1 MHVIPLRQIYI
12 IFDIIY
18 IFSVNSVAIIII
30 GLNIFF
36 SYKGFR
42 DRIFFNKYKFSPVRI
57 KGGEKIRY
65 ISSGFLHVD
74 TTHLIVNMFTLY
86 FFVDAVIFR
95 VGEINFLII
104 YFTSLIFGNW
114 LTYRFNSNN
123 INYSAVGASG
133 AVMGIVYSA
142 ILLNPDMTLFFFVL
156 PMPGY
161 LFGLGYLFYSI
172 YSMKKVNDNI
182 GHEAHLGGAIAGFF
196 STIII
201 SPAVVFTNLF
211 TVLILL
217 IPIVYFY
224 IKSK

>member
-1 MHVIPLRQIYI
+1 
-12 IFDIIY
+12 
-18 IFSVNSVAIIII
+18 VNSVVIVIIV
-30 GLNIFF
+30 LNIFF
-36 SYKGFR
+36 SFRGFN
-42 DRIFFNKYKFSPVRI
+42 DRIFFNRYKFSPYHI
-57 KGGEKIRY
+57 KKGSKIRY

-86 FFVDAVIFR
+86 FFVDAVIMR
-95 VGEINFLII
+95 VGDINFLII
-104 YFTSLIFGNW
+104 YFVSLIFGNW
-114 LTYRFNSNN
+114 LTYRFNLNN

-133 AVMGIVYSA
+133 AVMGVVYSA

-196 STIII
+196 STILIA
-201 SPAVVFTNLF
+201 PVVVFANLF

-224 IKSK
+224 IKSKSV

>member
-1 MHVIPLRQIYI
+1 M
-12 IFDIIY
+12 
-18 IFSVNSVAIIII
+18 NSVAIIII

-42 DRIFFNKYKFSPVRI
+42 DRIFFNKYKFSPTRI
-57 KGGEKIRY
+57 KMGEKIRY

-114 LTYRFNSNN
+114 LTFRFNSNN

-142 ILLNPDMTLFFFVL
+142 ILLNPEMTLFFFVL

>member
-1 MHVIPLRQIYI
+1 M
-12 IFDIIY
+12 
-18 IFSVNSVAIIII
+18 NSVAIIII

-42 DRIFFNKYKFSPVRI
+42 DRIFFNKYKFSPIRI

-133 AVMGIVYSA
+133 AVMGVVYSA
-142 ILLNPDMTLFFFVL
+142 ILLNPEMTLFFFIL

>member
-1 MHVIPLRQIYI
+1 M
-12 IFDIIY
+12 
-18 IFSVNSVAIIII
+18 NSVVIVIIV
-30 GLNIFF
+30 LNIFF
-36 SYKGFR
+36 SFRGFN
-42 DRIFFNKYKFSPVRI
+42 DRIFFDKYKFSPYHI
-57 KGGEKIRY
+57 KKGSKIRY

-86 FFVDAVIFR
+86 FFVDAVITR
-95 VGEINFLII
+95 VGDINFLII
-104 YFTSLIFGNW
+104 YFVSLIFGNW
-114 LTYRFNSNN
+114 LTYRFNLNN

-133 AVMGIVYSA
+133 AVMGVVYSA

-196 STIII
+196 STILIA
-201 SPAVVFTNLF
+201 PVVVFANLF

-224 IKSK
+224 IKSKSV

>member
-1 MHVIPLRQIYI
+1 
-12 IFDIIY
+12 
-18 IFSVNSVAIIII
+18 VNSVAIIII

-42 DRIFFNKYKFSPVRI
+42 DRIFFNKYKFSPMHI
-57 KGGEKIRY
+57 KSGEKIRY

-142 ILLNPDMTLFFFVL
+142 ILLNPEMTLFFFIL

>member
-1 MHVIPLRQIYI
+1 LRQIYI

-18 IFSVNSVAIIII
+18 IFSVNSVAILII

-36 SYKGFR
+36 SYRGFS
-42 DRIFFNKYKFSPVRI
+42 DRTFFNKYKFSPSSI
-57 KGGEKIRY
+57 KRGEKIRY

-104 YFTSLIFGNW
+104 YLTSLIFGNW

-142 ILLNPDMTLFFFVL
+142 ILLNPEMTLFFFIL

-196 STIII
+196 STIFI
-201 SPAVVFTNLF
+201 SPAIVLTNLF

>member
-1 MHVIPLRQIYI
+1 M
-12 IFDIIY
+12 
-18 IFSVNSVAIIII
+18 NSVAIIII

-95 VGEINFLII
+95 VGEINFVII

-114 LTYRFNSNN
+114 LSYRFNSNN

-142 ILLNPDMTLFFFVL
+142 ILLNPEMTLFFFVL

>member
-1 MHVIPLRQIYI
+1 M
-12 IFDIIY
+12 
-18 IFSVNSVAIIII
+18 NSAAIIII

-42 DRIFFNKYKFSPVRI
+42 DRIFFNKYKFSPLSI
-57 KGGEKIRY
+57 KRGEKIRY

-104 YFTSLIFGNW
+104 YLTSLIFGNW

-142 ILLNPDMTLFFFVL
+142 ILLNPEMTLFFFIL

-196 STIII
+196 STIFI
-201 SPAVVFTNLF
+201 SPAIVLTNLF

>member
-1 MHVIPLRQIYI
+1 MIYT
-12 IFDIIY
+12 
-18 IFSVNSVAIIII
+18 FSVNSVAILII

-42 DRIFFNKYKFSPVRI
+42 DRIFFNKYKFSPMHI
-57 KGGEKIRY
+57 NMGEKIRY

-142 ILLNPDMTLFFFVL
+142 ILLNPEMTLLFFIL

-196 STIII
+196 STIFI

>member
-1 MHVIPLRQIYI
+1 MNSIVIVI
-12 IFDIIY
+12 I
-18 IFSVNSVAIIII
+18 V
-30 GLNIFF
+30 LNIFF
-36 SYKGFR
+36 SFRGFN
-42 DRIFFNKYKFSPVRI
+42 DRIFFNRYKFSPYHI
-57 KGGEKIRY
+57 KKGSKIRY

-86 FFVDAVIFR
+86 FFVDAVIMR
-95 VGEINFLII
+95 VGDINFLII
-104 YFTSLIFGNW
+104 YFVSLIFGNW
-114 LTYRFNSNN
+114 LTYRFNLNN

-133 AVMGIVYSA
+133 AVMGVVYSA

-196 STIII
+196 STILIA
-201 SPAVVFTNLF
+201 PVVVFANLF

-224 IKSK
+224 IKSKSV

>member
-1 MHVIPLRQIYI
+1 M
-12 IFDIIY
+12 
-18 IFSVNSVAIIII
+18 NSVVIVIIV
-30 GLNIFF
+30 LNIFF
-36 SYKGFR
+36 SFRGFN
-42 DRIFFNKYKFSPVRI
+42 DRIFFNRYKFSPYHI
-57 KGGEKIRY
+57 KKGSKIRY

-86 FFVDAVIFR
+86 FFVDAVIMR
-95 VGEINFLII
+95 VGDINFLII
-104 YFTSLIFGNW
+104 YFVSLIFGNW
-114 LTYRFNSNN
+114 LTYKFNLNN

-133 AVMGIVYSA
+133 AVMGVVYSA

-196 STIII
+196 STILIA
-201 SPAVVFTNLF
+201 PVVVFANLF

-224 IKSK
+224 IKSKSV

>member
-1 MHVIPLRQIYI
+1 M
-12 IFDIIY
+12 
-18 IFSVNSVAIIII
+18 NSVAIIII

-42 DRIFFNKYKFSPVRI
+42 DRIFFNKYKFSPMHI
-57 KGGEKIRY
+57 KSGEKIRY

-196 STIII
+196 STIFIL
-201 SPAVVFTNLF
+201 PAVVLTNLF

-217 IPIVYFY
+217 VPIIYFY

>member
-1 MHVIPLRQIYI
+1 M
-12 IFDIIY
+12 
-18 IFSVNSVAIIII
+18 NSVAIIII

-142 ILLNPDMTLFFFVL
+142 ILLNPEMTLFFFIL

>member
-1 MHVIPLRQIYI
+1 M
-12 IFDIIY
+12 
-18 IFSVNSVAIIII
+18 NSVAILII

-36 SYKGFR
+36 SYRGFS
-42 DRIFFNKYKFSPVRI
+42 DRKFFNKYKFSPLSI
-57 KGGEKIRY
+57 KRGEKIRY

-104 YFTSLIFGNW
+104 YLTSLIFGNW

-142 ILLNPDMTLFFFVL
+142 ILLNPEMTLFFFIL

-196 STIII
+196 STIFI
-201 SPAVVFTNLF
+201 SPAIVLTNLF

>member
-1 MHVIPLRQIYI
+1 
-12 IFDIIY
+12 
-18 IFSVNSVAIIII
+18 VNTTAIIII
-30 GLNIFF
+30 ALNIFL
-36 SYKGFR
+36 SNKGFR
-42 DRIFFNKYKFSPVRI
+42 DRVFFNNYKFSPHHI
-57 KGGEKIRY
+57 KKGEKIRY

-74 TTHLIVNMFTLY
+74 YTHLFVNMFTLY
-86 FFVDAVIFR
+86 FFVDAVIFQ
-95 VGEINFLII
+95 VGDINFLII

-142 ILLNPDMTLFFFVL
+142 ILLNPEMTLFFFIL

-161 LFGLGYLFYSI
+161 IFGLGYLFYSI
-172 YSMKKVNDNI
+172 YSMKRVNDNI

-196 STIII
+196 TTIFI
-201 SPAVVFTNLF
+201 SPFVIINNLF

-217 IPIVYFY
+217 IPIIYFY

>member
-1 MHVIPLRQIYI
+1 M
-12 IFDIIY
+12 
-18 IFSVNSVAIIII
+18 NSVAIIII

-95 VGEINFLII
+95 VGEINFIII
-104 YFTSLIFGNW
+104 YFTSLVFGNW

-142 ILLNPDMTLFFFVL
+142 ILLNPEMTLFFFIL

>member
-1 MHVIPLRQIYI
+1 M
-12 IFDIIY
+12 
-18 IFSVNSVAIIII
+18 NSVAIIII
-30 GLNIFF
+30 SLNIFF

-95 VGEINFLII
+95 VGEINFVII
-104 YFTSLIFGNW
+104 YFTSLVFGNW

-142 ILLNPDMTLFFFVL
+142 ILLNPEMTLFFFIL

>member
-1 MHVIPLRQIYI
+1 M
-12 IFDIIY
+12 
-18 IFSVNSVAIIII
+18 NSVAIIII

-42 DRIFFNKYKFSPVRI
+42 DRIFFNKYKFIPMHI
-57 KGGEKIRY
+57 KSGEKIRY

-95 VGEINFLII
+95 VGDINFLII

-142 ILLNPDMTLFFFVL
+142 ILLNPEMTLFFFVI

-196 STIII
+196 STIFI
-201 SPAVVFTNLF
+201 SPAVVLTNLF

-217 IPIVYFY
+217 VPIVYFY
-224 IKSK
+224 IKSKQL

>member
-1 MHVIPLRQIYI
+1 M
-12 IFDIIY
+12 
-18 IFSVNSVAIIII
+18 NTTAIIII
-30 GLNIFF
+30 ALNIFL
-36 SYKGFR
+36 SNKGFR
-42 DRIFFNKYKFSPVRI
+42 DRVFFNNYKFSPYHI
-57 KGGEKIRY
+57 KKGENIRY

-74 TTHLIVNMFTLY
+74 YTHLFVNMFTLY
-86 FFVDAVIFR
+86 FFVDAVIFQ
-95 VGEINFLII
+95 VSDINFLII
-104 YFTSLIFGNW
+104 YFASLIFGNW

-142 ILLNPDMTLFFFVL
+142 ILLNSEMTLFFFIL

-161 LFGLGYLFYSI
+161 IFGLGYLFYSI
-172 YSMKKVNDNI
+172 YSMKRVNDNI

-196 STIII
+196 TTIFI
-201 SPAVVFTNLF
+201 SPFVIINNLF

-217 IPIVYFY
+217 IPIIYFY

>member
-1 MHVIPLRQIYI
+1 
-12 IFDIIY
+12 
-18 IFSVNSVAIIII
+18 VNSVVIVIIV
-30 GLNIFF
+30 LNIFF
-36 SYKGFR
+36 SFRGFN
-42 DRIFFNKYKFSPVRI
+42 DRIFFNRYKFSPYHI
-57 KGGEKIRY
+57 KKGSKIRY

-86 FFVDAVIFR
+86 FFVDAVIMR
-95 VGEINFLII
+95 VGDINFLII
-104 YFTSLIFGNW
+104 YFVSLIFGNW
-114 LTYRFNSNN
+114 LTYRFNLNN

-133 AVMGIVYSA
+133 AVMGVVYSA

-196 STIII
+196 STILIA
-201 SPAVVFTNLF
+201 PVVVFANLF

-224 IKSK
+224 IKSKSL

>member
-1 MHVIPLRQIYI
+1 M
-12 IFDIIY
+12 
-18 IFSVNSVAIIII
+18 NSVAIIII

-42 DRIFFNKYKFSPVRI
+42 DRIFFNKYKFSPMHI
-57 KGGEKIRY
+57 KSGEKIRY

-95 VGEINFLII
+95 VGDINFLII

-142 ILLNPDMTLFFFVL
+142 ILLNPEMTLFFFVI

-196 STIII
+196 STIFI
-201 SPAVVFTNLF
+201 SPAVVLTNLF

-217 IPIVYFY
+217 VPIVYFY
-224 IKSK
+224 IKSKQL

>member
-1 MHVIPLRQIYI
+1 
-12 IFDIIY
+12 
-18 IFSVNSVAIIII
+18 
-30 GLNIFF
+30 
-36 SYKGFR
+36 
-42 DRIFFNKYKFSPVRI
+42 
-57 KGGEKIRY
+57 
-65 ISSGFLHVD
+65 
-74 TTHLIVNMFTLY
+74 
-86 FFVDAVIFR
+86 
-95 VGEINFLII
+95 
-104 YFTSLIFGNW
+104 
-114 LTYRFNSNN
+114 
-123 INYSAVGASG
+123 
-133 AVMGIVYSA
+133 
-142 ILLNPDMTLFFFVL
+142 MTLFFFIL

-196 STIII
+196 STIFI

>member
-1 MHVIPLRQIYI
+1 M
-12 IFDIIY
+12 
-18 IFSVNSVAIIII
+18 NSVVIVIIV
-30 GLNIFF
+30 LNIFF
-36 SYKGFR
+36 SFRGFN
-42 DRIFFNKYKFSPVRI
+42 DRIFFNKYKFSPYHI
-57 KGGEKIRY
+57 KKGSKIRY

-86 FFVDAVIFR
+86 FFVDAVIMR
-95 VGEINFLII
+95 VGDINFLII
-104 YFTSLIFGNW
+104 YFVSLIFGNW
-114 LTYRFNSNN
+114 LTYRFNLNN

-133 AVMGIVYSA
+133 AIMGVVYSA

-196 STIII
+196 STILIA
-201 SPAVVFTNLF
+201 PVVVFANLF

-224 IKSK
+224 IKSKSV